1 MMKRKMISAVLAA
14 VMTVGM
20 ITGCGSSQTTTEN
33 KADKADKLES
43 QTDLSSTDYDFE
55 KEYAYGDFNAH
66 SRADEDRQDGIDTFE
81 DKDIVFQDITYDQLI
96 DILGSEGNYMIQLSG
111 SWCHNSRA
119 MSPFIN
125 KYAKE
130 YGIDTV
136 YSYDFNINN
145 GDDGSLFVR
154 MSNEKTTPGTK
165 LNYMYG
171 EMVSRYLTNL
181 DDWVEYPSTHA
192 TALSYTNADGK
203 EVTVGRLQ
211 QPIVFVYNKD
221 NKVDYSNSGNGSTAS
236 VKEMFDF
243 IKNNNIEL
251 STYSKTDHLRDVFNS
266 YGSEIF
272 SADQQINVYPVTY
285 RQLKWL
291 LNEDGNAMVMIG
303 GAGDEK
309 TRAVISRVNDYAV
322 KNNVRVYLY
331 DPQVDG
337 DVTTGRWGYK
347 QSMNILDE
355 NAIVNLMYTDLV
367 KGALT
372 NLEVA
377 HSMSDGTALIQ
388 EPFLFAFNKDA
399 KDADGFTAPI
409 KAWAELTYTQ
419 DSEKRFYIGKEANQK
434 SCDSSIESVFAAYAG
449 EEAAE

>member
-20 ITGCGSSQTTTEN
+20 ITGCGSSQATTEN

-165 LNYMYG
+165 LNYM
-171 EMVSRYLTNL
+171 
-181 DDWVEYPSTHA
+181 
-192 TALSYTNADGK
+192 LS
-203 EVTVGRLQ
+203 
-211 QPIVFVYNKD
+211 
-221 NKVDYSNSGNGSTAS
+221 
-236 VKEMFDF
+236 
-243 IKNNNIEL
+243 
-251 STYSKTDHLRDVFNS
+251 
-266 YGSEIF
+266 
-272 SADQQINVYPVTY
+272 
-285 RQLKWL
+285 
-291 LNEDGNAMVMIG
+291 
-303 GAGDEK
+303 
-309 TRAVISRVNDYAV
+309 
-322 KNNVRVYLY
+322 
-331 DPQVDG
+331 
-337 DVTTGRWGYK
+337 
-347 QSMNILDE
+347 
-355 NAIVNLMYTDLV
+355 
-367 KGALT
+367 
-372 NLEVA
+372 
-377 HSMSDGTALIQ
+377 LIH
-388 EPFLFAFNKDA
+388 
-399 KDADGFTAPI
+399 I
-409 KAWAELTYTQ
+409 
-419 DSEKRFYIGKEANQK
+419 
-434 SCDSSIESVFAAYAG
+434 
-449 EEAAE
+449 